1 MCGCNYCCSSC
12 SSMLNLHNGGTIH
25 VQDKS
30 FTIVTILNECP
41 SYTVYLVRLNQGTLY
56 QTIGVTDINDFSNLY
71 TLKRVR
77 YDQFN
82 FSQYEE
88 EEEEETHL
96 DQDSDKELSDYAINE
111 IKGCQLFTDEKYIVD
126 VLTYQVHYER
136 IPTLSVP
143 SSSSTSPWI
152 WQKTFGSLF
161 ASKAKAPLLTS
172 MSFTD
177 IVFPYSCT
185 LQDLI
190 NKNILAPST
199 FFFTNENILKI
210 LRDIAAGLSILQ
222 EKGYSYNNL
231 NTNTVTMAHDST
243 TMHADLAKSVRLS
256 DLSLIVK
263 QPFEWNSKY
272 FEYMNELNLSYSSP
286 EVVSLKSKKKD
297 RFSKNGFSSP
307 DGSTYSLS
315 TENPPIDGFA
325 NDIWSFGCLVY
336 CILYGLNPFE
346 RQEQLV
352 GGSPLEDFIKRG
364 DYSFPGDPPTYSNTG
379 EILEQQNE
387 EGTTGDGSLPKAQH
401 FWNSLIKNC
410 LKVDPH
416 ERFTLKDLTQS
427 LDEIERNALQVAVP
441 PAY

>member
-1 MCGCNYCCSSC
+1 
-12 SSMLNLHNGGTIH
+12 MLNLHNGGTIH
-25 VQDKS
+25 VQNKS

-41 SYTVYLVRLNQGTLY
+41 SYTVYLVRLNHGTLY
-56 QTIGVTDINDFSNLY
+56 QTIGVTDVNDFSNLY

-77 YDQFN
+77 YNQFS
-82 FSQYEE
+82 FSEYAEKEE
-88 EEEEETHL
+88 LL
-96 DQDSDKELSDYAINE
+96 DQDGGKELSDPAINE
-111 IKGCQLFTDEKYIVD
+111 IKGCQVFEDEKFIVD
-126 VLTYQVHYER
+126 VLTYQVQYER

-143 SSSSTSPWI
+143 SSSTTSSWL

-161 ASKAKAPLLTS
+161 TSKSKAPLLTS

-177 IVFPYSCT
+177 IVFPYNCT

-210 LRDIAAGLSILQ
+210 LKDIVSGLTILQ

-243 TMHADLAKSVRLS
+243 TMHADLTKPVRLS

-272 FEYMNELNLSYSSP
+272 FEYINELNLAYSSP
-286 EVVSLKSKKKD
+286 EIVSLKTKRKDKLSKAAY
-297 RFSKNGFSSP
+297 SSP
-307 DGSTYSLS
+307 EGSTYSLN
-315 TENPPIDGFA
+315 TETPLVDGYA
-325 NDIWSFGCLVY
+325 NDIWSFGCLLY

-352 GGSPLEDFIKRG
+352 GGSPLEEFIKRG
-364 DYSFPGDPPTYSNTG
+364 EYSFPGNPPMYTNAD
-379 EILEQQNE
+379 EISEQQNE
-387 EGTTGDGSLPKAQH
+387 EETTDGGPLPKAQH
-401 FWNSLIKNC
+401 FWNMLIKNC
-410 LKVDPH
+410 LQVDPH
-416 ERFTLKDLTQS
+416 KRFALKDLTES
-427 LDEIERNALQVAVP
+427 LNEIERKALQVAVP
-441 PAY
+441 PVY